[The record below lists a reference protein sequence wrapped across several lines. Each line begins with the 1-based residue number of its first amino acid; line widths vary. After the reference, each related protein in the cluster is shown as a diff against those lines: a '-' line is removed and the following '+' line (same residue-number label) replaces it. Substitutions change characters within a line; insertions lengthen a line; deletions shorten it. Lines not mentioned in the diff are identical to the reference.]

1 MESSWVKDCVFSD
14 RLFCHHP
21 IIALNSAEVEID
33 SLTFFNVPLF
43 IFLDRKYGEKH
54 LLRRIPRAL
63 YGRFDPYIFTLNLVT
78 ETISTLIIFH
88 YNIARV
94 HPYLIPIGVIMVHF
108 STYARPCVHP
118 MTCASQIGEACARCA
133 ITEKLLQIDNTKKMN
148 IYKSLKLNETLRLN

>member
-94 HPYLIPIGVIMVHF
+94 HPNLIPIGVIMVHF
-108 STYARPCVHP
+108 STWPCVHP
-118 MTCASQIGEACARCA
+118 MTCASQIGEDCARCV
-133 ITEKLLQIDNTKKMN
+133 IKNLLQMDNTIKN
-148 IYKSLKLNETLRLN
+148 VYL